1 MHSLTAPDYRFIDTD
16 LQLQEAVTDLETE
29 NTVAVDL
36 EADSMYHYREKV
48 CLIQLTA
55 GHAVLLIDPLAVPDL
70 SPLKP
75 VFANPGI
82 RKVLHG
88 ADYDIRSFY
97 RDFDIKINH
106 LFDTQLA
113 SRFLGAAETGLDAVL
128 TRRFNVA
135 LDKKYQKKDWS
146 RRPLPAEML
155 TYAARDVL
163 FLIPLADALEK
174 ELKQKDRLFW
184 VEEENLLL
192 SRVRPNSTP
201 RAPLYLSFKGAGR
214 LSPPELG
221 ILEALLQFRRAVA
234 AKKDRPL
241 FKVLGNST
249 LLSIVKNRPET
260 VQELEKVQPLSA
272 RQIDM
277 FGRDL
282 VEIVAGALAVPRE
295 NLPRYPR
302 RNTPMLKPAVRRRVK
317 VLHDW
322 RENMAAQLEL
332 DPSLIC
338 SKGAMGA
345 LAKLNPRTPS
355 ELDSIKEMKNWQK
368 KVFGRE
374 IVAAL
379 KTPGK

>member
-1 MHSLTAPDYRFIDTD
+1 
-16 LQLQEAVTDLETE
+16 
-29 NTVAVDL
+29 
-36 EADSMYHYREKV
+36 MYHYKEKV
-48 CLIQLTA
+48 CLIQMAA
-55 GHAVLLIDPLAVPDL
+55 GHTVILIDPLAVPDL

-75 VFANPGI
+75 VFANPDI
-82 RKVLHG
+82 RKILHG
-88 ADYDIRSFY
+88 ADYDIRSLY
-97 RDFDIKINH
+97 RDFHIKINH

-128 TRRFNVA
+128 TKRFNVK
-135 LDKKYQKKDWS
+135 LEKKYQKKDWS
-146 RRPLPAEML
+146 RRPLPPEMMA
-155 TYAARDVL
+155 YAARDVL
-163 FLIPLADALEK
+163 YLMPLAKILEE
-174 ELKQKDRLFW
+174 ELIQKDRLFW
-184 VEEENLLL
+184 VEEENRLL
-192 SRVRPNSTP
+192 SKVRPNSNHQ
-201 RAPLYLSFKGAGR
+201 APLYSTFKGAGR
-214 LSPPELG
+214 LTPRELG
-221 ILEALLQFRRAVA
+221 VLESLLLFRRTVA

-249 LLSIVKNRPET
+249 LLNIVKNRPEN
-260 VQELEKVQPLSA
+260 VQDLEKVQPLSA

-282 VEIVAGALAVPRE
+282 VEIVTTALAMPRE

-317 VLHDW
+317 ALHDW
-322 RENMAAQLEL
+322 RENMAAQLGL

-374 IVAAL
+374 MVAAL
-379 KTPGK
+379 KEPGK